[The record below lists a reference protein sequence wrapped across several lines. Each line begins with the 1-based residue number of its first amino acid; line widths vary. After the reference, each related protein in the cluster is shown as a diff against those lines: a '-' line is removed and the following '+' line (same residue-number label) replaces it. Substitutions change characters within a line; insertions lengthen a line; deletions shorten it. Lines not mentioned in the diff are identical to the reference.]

1 MERDESFSSYLHDK
15 IILANHI
22 SIDESE
28 IIEYVVEG
36 IPNQVLRDQ
45 ARVQRLNSRE
55 SLLEAFERVSLRG
68 RFQYTDTYPKSEDK
82 VKQKKT
88 EIPGKHE
95 VKTTKRCHNCGVRN
109 HFATDCSVKSKGM
122 KCFNCQEFGHVAA
135 KCPKK
140 ISEVKSSC
148 SVSKF
153 ASGKYGKEVE
163 MQNQKL
169 TALID
174 TSSNLSL
181 MNADQ
186 YIKLGSPKLER
197 KEIKFRG
204 IGSQNN
210 TTLG

>member
-1 MERDESFSSYLHDK
+1 
-15 IILANHI
+15 
-22 SIDESE
+22 
-28 IIEYVVEG
+28 
-36 IPNQVLRDQ
+36 
-45 ARVQRLNSRE
+45 
-55 SLLEAFERVSLRG
+55 
-68 RFQYTDTYPKSEDK
+68 
-82 VKQKKT
+82 
-88 EIPGKHE
+88 
-95 VKTTKRCHNCGVRN
+95 
-109 HFATDCSVKSKGM
+109 M

-140 ISEVKSSC
+140 ISEMKSSC

-153 ASGKYGKEVE
+153 ASGKYGKEIE

-174 TSSNLSL
+174 TGSNLSL
-181 MNADQ
+181 MSADQ